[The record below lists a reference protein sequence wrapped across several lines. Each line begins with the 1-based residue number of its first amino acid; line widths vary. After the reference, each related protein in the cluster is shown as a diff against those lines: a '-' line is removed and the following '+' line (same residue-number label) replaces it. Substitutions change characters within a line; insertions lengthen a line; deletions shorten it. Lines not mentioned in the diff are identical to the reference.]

1 MKLPVVGE
9 ENMPAKSVL
18 EKIRAEEIK
27 VSKESRSFKKLQ
39 VIINPAA
46 GIGRPILQA
55 LNSGLKDTE
64 IEWDV
69 SITHKAGDAE
79 RLAREAVEN
88 GADIVGVHGGDG
100 SVMEVASAL
109 RGTSTPLAIFPGG
122 TANVMSVELGIPSSD
137 IEASIDFIAKG
148 NYTTRLIDMGL
159 VNDRL
164 FLLRIGI
171 GLEADMMKSAD
182 QEIKNRFGVL
192 AYAFSALNEMRNLTP
207 SLYRVHVD
215 GELHEIEGIS
225 CMIANS
231 GNVAIGGLTL
241 SKKIDISDGAL
252 DVVIFRRADVAAM
265 ITVSAA
271 VVSPTAEATESPQ
284 LVHYQG
290 REIVVEADPP
300 QAISIDGEVIEPT
313 TLTASILPGAV
324 NVVVPTPVGEATR
337 ASNIAVT
344 G

>member
-1 MKLPVVGE
+1 MSE
-9 ENMPAKSVL
+9 
-18 EKIRAEEIK
+18 
-27 VSKESRSFKKLQ
+27 ESRLFKKLQ

-46 GIGRPILQA
+46 GVGRPILQA
-55 LNSGLKDTE
+55 LNSQLKDSG

-79 RLAREAVEN
+79 RLAKKAVKD

-109 RGTSTPLAIFPGG
+109 RGTSTPMAIFPGG
-122 TANVMSVELGIPSSD
+122 TANVMSVELGIPTD
-137 IEASIDFIAKG
+137 IEAAIDFIAKG
-148 NYTTRLIDMGL
+148 SYTTRLIDMGK

-182 QEIKNRFGVL
+182 QDVKNRFGML

-207 SLYRVHVD
+207 THYRVRVD
-215 GELHEIEGIS
+215 GELHEMEGIS

-241 SKKIDISDGAL
+241 SEKIDISDGLL
-252 DVVIFRRADVAAM
+252 DVVIFRSADLAAM
-265 ITVSAA
+265 ISVTAA
-271 VVSPTAEATESPQ
+271 VMSSNAEATDSPQ
-284 LVHYQG
+284 LEHYQG
-290 REIVVEADPP
+290 REIVVESDPP
-300 QAISIDGEVIEPT
+300 QTISIDGEVIEPI

-324 NVVVPTPVGEATR
+324 NVVVPIPASEATG
-337 ASNIAVT
+337 AANGAA

>member
-1 MKLPVVGE
+1 M
-9 ENMPAKSVL
+9 
-18 EKIRAEEIK
+18 
-27 VSKESRSFKKLQ
+27 FKKLQ

-46 GIGRPILQA
+46 GVGRPILQA
-55 LNSGLKDTE
+55 LNSGLKDSG

-69 SITHKAGDAE
+69 SITHKAGDAK
-79 RLAREAVEN
+79 RLAKKAVED
-88 GADIVGVHGGDG
+88 GADVVGVHGGDG

-109 RGTSTPLAIFPGG
+109 RGTSTPMAIFPGG
-122 TANVMSVELGIPSSD
+122 TANVMSVELGIPSTD

-148 NYTTRLIDMGL
+148 SYTTRLIDMGR

-182 QEIKNRFGVL
+182 QEVKNRFGML

-207 SLYRVHVD
+207 TLYRVRVD

-231 GNVAIGGLTL
+231 GNVAIGGFTL
-241 SKKIDISDGAL
+241 SKKIDISDGL
-252 DVVIFRRADVAAM
+252 FDVVIFRSADLAAM
-265 ITVSAA
+265 ISVTAA
-271 VVSPTAEATESPQ
+271 VMSSNAEATDHPQ
-284 LVHYQG
+284 LEHYQG
-290 REIVVEADPP
+290 REIVIESDPP
-300 QAISIDGEVIEPT
+300 QTISIDGEVIEPV
-313 TLTASILPGAV
+313 TLIASILPGAV
-324 NVVVPTPVGEATR
+324 NVVVPIPAGEATG
-337 ASNIAVT
+337 AANGAA

>member
-1 MKLPVVGE
+1 MSE
-9 ENMPAKSVL
+9 
-18 EKIRAEEIK
+18 
-27 VSKESRSFKKLQ
+27 ESRLFKKLQ

-46 GIGRPILQA
+46 GVGRPILQA
-55 LNSGLKDTE
+55 LNSGLKDSG

-79 RLAREAVEN
+79 RLAKKAVED
-88 GADIVGVHGGDG
+88 GADVVGVHGGDG

-109 RGTSTPLAIFPGG
+109 RGTSTPMAIFPGG
-122 TANVMSVELGIPSSD
+122 TANVMSVELGIPTD

-148 NYTTRLIDMGL
+148 SCTTRLIDMGK

-182 QEIKNRFGVL
+182 QEVKNRFGML

-207 SLYRVHVD
+207 THYRVRVD
-215 GELHEIEGIS
+215 GELHEVEGIS

-241 SKKIDISDGAL
+241 SNKIDISDGLL
-252 DVVIFRRADVAAM
+252 DVVIFRSADLAVM
-265 ITVSAA
+265 ISVTAA
-271 VVSPTAEATESPQ
+271 VMSPNAEATDSPQ
-284 LVHYQG
+284 LEHYQG
-290 REIVVEADPP
+290 REIVVESNPP
-300 QAISIDGEVIEPT
+300 QTISIDGEVIEPT

-324 NVVVPTPVGEATR
+324 NVVVPIPVSEAIR
-337 ASNIAVT
+337 AANGATS
-344 G
+344 

>member
-1 MKLPVVGE
+1 
-9 ENMPAKSVL
+9 
-18 EKIRAEEIK
+18 
-27 VSKESRSFKKLQ
+27 
-39 VIINPAA
+39 
-46 GIGRPILQA
+46 LQA
-55 LNSGLKDTE
+55 LNTGLKDSG
-64 IEWDV
+64 IDWDV

-79 RLAREAVEN
+79 RLAKEAIEN

-109 RGTSTPLAIFPGG
+109 RGISTPLAIFPGG

-192 AYAFSALNEMRNLTP
+192 AYAFSALNEMRNLMP

-241 SKKIDISDGAL
+241 SKKIHIRDGAL
-252 DVVIFRRADVAAM
+252 DVVILRRADLAAM

-271 VVSPTAEATESPQ
+271 VVSPTAEATDSPQ

-300 QAISIDGEVIEPT
+300 QTISIDGEVIEQT
-313 TLTASILPGAV
+313 TLTASILPSAV
-324 NVVVPTPVGEATR
+324 NVVVPIPVSEEATGTTD
-337 ASNIAVT
+337 IAVT

>member
-18 EKIRAEEIK
+18 EKIRDEEIK

-55 LNSGLKDTE
+55 LNSGLKDTG
-64 IEWDV
+64 IDWDV

-79 RLAREAVEN
+79 RLAKEAVEN

-109 RGTSTPLAIFPGG
+109 RGTSTPMAIFPGG

-182 QEIKNRFGVL
+182 QEIKNRFGML
-192 AYAFSALNEMRNLTP
+192 AYAFSALNEMRNLIST
-207 SLYRVHVD
+207 LYRVRVD

-252 DVVIFRRADVAAM
+252 DVVIFRRADV
-265 ITVSAA
+265 
-271 VVSPTAEATESPQ
+271 
-284 LVHYQG
+284 
-290 REIVVEADPP
+290 
-300 QAISIDGEVIEPT
+300 
-313 TLTASILPGAV
+313 
-324 NVVVPTPVGEATR
+324 
-337 ASNIAVT
+337 
-344 G
+344 

>member
-1 MKLPVVGE
+1 MSE
-9 ENMPAKSVL
+9 
-18 EKIRAEEIK
+18 
-27 VSKESRSFKKLQ
+27 ESRLFKKLQ

-46 GIGRPILQA
+46 GVGRPILQA
-55 LNSGLKDTE
+55 LNSQLKDSG

-79 RLAREAVEN
+79 RLAKKAVED
-88 GADIVGVHGGDG
+88 GADVVGVHGGDG

-109 RGTSTPLAIFPGG
+109 RGTSTPMAIFPGG
-122 TANVMSVELGIPSSD
+122 TANVMSVELGIPTD
-137 IEASIDFIAKG
+137 IEAAIDFIAKG
-148 NYTTRLIDMGL
+148 SYTTRLIDMGK

-182 QEIKNRFGVL
+182 QEVKNRFGML

-207 SLYRVHVD
+207 THYRVRVD
-215 GELHEIEGIS
+215 GELHEMEGIS

-241 SKKIDISDGAL
+241 SEKIDISDGLL
-252 DVVIFRRADVAAM
+252 DVVIFRSADLAAM
-265 ITVSAA
+265 ISVTAA
-271 VVSPTAEATESPQ
+271 VMSSNAEATDSPQ
-284 LVHYQG
+284 LEHYQG
-290 REIVVEADPP
+290 REIVVEANPP
-300 QAISIDGEVIEPT
+300 QTISIDGEVIEPV

-324 NVVVPTPVGEATR
+324 NVVVPVLVSEATG
-337 ASNIAVT
+337 AANGAA

>member
-1 MKLPVVGE
+1 M
-9 ENMPAKSVL
+9 
-18 EKIRAEEIK
+18 
-27 VSKESRSFKKLQ
+27 SKESRSFKKLQ

-46 GIGRPILQA
+46 GVGRPILQA
-55 LNSGLKDTE
+55 LNAGLKDTG
-64 IEWDV
+64 IDWDV

-79 RLAREAVEN
+79 RLAKEAVEA
-88 GADIVGVHGGDG
+88 GVDIVGVHGGDG

-109 RGTSTPLAIFPGG
+109 RGISTPLAIFPGG
-122 TANVMSVELGIPSSD
+122 TANVMSVELGIPSTD

-148 NYTTRLIDMGL
+148 NYTTRLIDMGR

-182 QEIKNRFGVL
+182 QEIKNRFGML

-207 SLYRVHVD
+207 TLYRVRVD

-252 DVVIFRRADVAAM
+252 DVVVFRRADLAAM

-271 VVSPTAEATESPQ
+271 VVSPTAEATDSPQ
-284 LVHYQG
+284 VVHYQG
-290 REIVVEADPP
+290 REIIVEADPP
-300 QAISIDGEVIEPT
+300 QTISIDGEVIEPV

-324 NVVVPTPVGEATR
+324 NVIVPVPVDEATGT
-337 ASNIAVT
+337 ADIAAT
-344 G
+344 A

>member
-1 MKLPVVGE
+1 M
-9 ENMPAKSVL
+9 
-18 EKIRAEEIK
+18 
-27 VSKESRSFKKLQ
+27 SKESILPKKLQ

-46 GIGRPILQA
+46 GVGRPILQA
-55 LNSGLKDTE
+55 LNTGLKDTG
-64 IEWDV
+64 IDWDV

-79 RLAREAVEN
+79 RLAKAAVEN

-148 NYTTRLIDMGL
+148 NYTTRRIDMGI

-192 AYAFSALNEMRNLTP
+192 AYAFSALTEMRNLRP
-207 SLYRVHVD
+207 SLYRVRVD
-215 GELHEIEGIS
+215 GEQHEIEGIS

-252 DVVIFRRADVAAM
+252 DVVIFRRADLAAM

-271 VVSPTAEATESPQ
+271 VMSPTAEATESPQ
-284 LVHYQG
+284 LVHHQG
-290 REIVVEADPP
+290 REMVVEADPP
-300 QAISIDGEVIEPT
+300 QTISIDGEVIEPT
-313 TLTASILPGAV
+313 ILTASILPGAV
-324 NVVVPTPVGEATR
+324 NVVVPMPVSEATGT
-337 ASNIAVT
+337 ANISVT

>member
-1 MKLPVVGE
+1 
-9 ENMPAKSVL
+9 MPAKSVL
-18 EKIRAEEIK
+18 EKIRDEEIK

-79 RLAREAVEN
+79 RLAKEAVEN

-300 QAISIDGEVIEPT
+300 QTISIDGEVIEPT

-324 NVVVPTPVGEATR
+324 NVVVPMPVSEATGT
-337 ASNIAVT
+337 ANIAAM

>member
-1 MKLPVVGE
+1 MHGLMEKKSE
-9 ENMPAKSVL
+9 EANL
-18 EKIRAEEIK
+18 
-27 VSKESRSFKKLQ
+27 SKKMQ

-55 LNSGLKDTE
+55 LNGQLKGSG

-79 RLAREAVEN
+79 RLAKKAIEN

-109 RGTSTPLAIFPGG
+109 RGTPTPMAIFPGG
-122 TANVMSVELGIPSSD
+122 TANVMSVELGIPNDD
-137 IEASIDFIAKG
+137 IEAAIDFIAKG
-148 NYTTRLIDMGL
+148 TYTTRLIDMGR

-171 GLEADMMKSAD
+171 GLEADMMKNAD
-182 QEIKNRFGVL
+182 QEVKNRFGML
-192 AYAFSALNEMRNLTP
+192 AYAFSAINEMRSLTP
-207 SLYRVHVD
+207 THFRVRVD
-215 GELHEIEGIS
+215 GELHEVEGIS

-241 SKKIDISDGAL
+241 SNKIDISDGLL
-252 DVVIFRRADVAAM
+252 DAVVFRSADLAAM
-265 ITVSAA
+265 ISVTAA
-271 VVSPTAEATESPQ
+271 VMSPNSEATDSPQ
-284 LVHYQG
+284 LEHYQG
-290 REIVVEADPP
+290 REIIVEADPP
-300 QAISIDGEVIEPT
+300 QTISIDGEVIEPV

-324 NVVVPTPVGEATR
+324 NVIVPVPASKATGVENDS
-337 ASNIAVT
+337 A

>member
-1 MKLPVVGE
+1 MSE
-9 ENMPAKSVL
+9 
-18 EKIRAEEIK
+18 
-27 VSKESRSFKKLQ
+27 ESRVFKKLQ

-46 GIGRPILQA
+46 GVGRPILHV
-55 LNSGLKDTE
+55 LNSQLKDSGF
-64 IEWDV
+64 EWDV

-79 RLAREAVEN
+79 RLAKKAIED
-88 GADIVGVHGGDG
+88 GADVVGVHGGDG

-109 RGTSTPLAIFPGG
+109 RGTSTPMAIFPGG
-122 TANVMSVELGIPSSD
+122 TANVMSVELDLPTD

-148 NYTTRLIDMGL
+148 SYTTRLIDMGR

-182 QEIKNRFGVL
+182 QEIKNRFGML
-192 AYAFSALNEMRNLTP
+192 AYAFSALNEMRTLTP
-207 SLYRVHVD
+207 TRFRVRVD
-215 GELHEIEGIS
+215 GELHEVEGIS

-241 SKKIDISDGAL
+241 SKKIDISDGLL
-252 DVVIFRRADVAAM
+252 DVVIFRSADLATM
-265 ITVSAA
+265 ISVTAA
-271 VVSPTAEATESPQ
+271 VMSPNSEATDSPQ
-284 LVHYQG
+284 LEHYQG
-290 REIVVEADPP
+290 REIIVESDPP
-300 QAISIDGEVIEPT
+300 QTISIDGEVIEPI

-324 NVVVPTPVGEATR
+324 NVVVPILVNQATG
-337 ASNIAVT
+337 AENDSA

>member
-1 MKLPVVGE
+1 M
-9 ENMPAKSVL
+9 
-18 EKIRAEEIK
+18 
-27 VSKESRSFKKLQ
+27 
-39 VIINPAA
+39 IINPAA
-46 GIGRPILQA
+46 GVGRPILQA
-55 LNSGLKDTE
+55 LNAGLKDTG

-79 RLAREAVEN
+79 RLAKEAVED

-109 RGTSTPLAIFPGG
+109 RGTSTPMAIFPGG
-122 TANVMSVELGIPSSD
+122 TANVMSVELGIPSTD

-148 NYTTRLIDMGL
+148 NYTTRLIDMGR

-182 QEIKNRFGVL
+182 QEIKNRFGML

-207 SLYRVHVD
+207 TLYRVRVD

-252 DVVIFRRADVAAM
+252 DVVIFRRADLAAM
-265 ITVSAA
+265 ITCQRSGGFA
-271 VVSPTAEATESPQ
+271 
-284 LVHYQG
+284 
-290 REIVVEADPP
+290 
-300 QAISIDGEVIEPT
+300 
-313 TLTASILPGAV
+313 
-324 NVVVPTPVGEATR
+324 
-337 ASNIAVT
+337 
-344 G
+344 

>member
-18 EKIRAEEIK
+18 EKIRDEEIK

-79 RLAREAVEN
+79 RLAKEAVEN

-300 QAISIDGEVIEPT
+300 QTISIDGEVIEPT

-324 NVVVPTPVGEATR
+324 NVVVPMPVSEATGT
-337 ASNIAVT
+337 ANIAAM

>member
-1 MKLPVVGE
+1 MSNKL
-9 ENMPAKSVL
+9 
-18 EKIRAEEIK
+18 
-27 VSKESRSFKKLQ
+27 RSPKKLQ

-46 GIGRPILQA
+46 GVGRPILQA
-55 LNSGLKDTE
+55 LNSGLKNTE

-69 SITHKAGDAE
+69 SITHKPGDAE
-79 RLAREAVEN
+79 RLAKQAIED

-122 TANVMSVELGIPSSD
+122 TANVMSVELGIPTD

-148 NYTTRLIDMGL
+148 NYTTRLIDMCR

-182 QEIKNRFGVL
+182 QEIKNRFGML
-192 AYAFSALNEMRNLTP
+192 AYAFSAINEMRNLTP
-207 SLYRVHVD
+207 TIYRIWVD
-215 GELHEIEGIS
+215 GELHESEGIS

-241 SKKIDISDGAL
+241 SRKIDISDGAL
-252 DVVIFRRADVAAM
+252 DVVVFRSANLASM

-271 VVSPTAEATESPQ
+271 VVSPNAEATDSPQ
-284 LVHYQG
+284 LEHYQG

-300 QAISIDGEVIEPT
+300 QTISIDGEVIEPV
-313 TLTASILPGAV
+313 TLTATILPGAV
-324 NVVVPTPVGEATR
+324 NVIVPVSPSESLGKANFVAAGSNDKAGE
-337 ASNIAVT
+337 
-344 G
+344 

>member
-1 MKLPVVGE
+1 MS
-9 ENMPAKSVL
+9 N
-18 EKIRAEEIK
+18 
-27 VSKESRSFKKLQ
+27 ESRSSKKLQ

-46 GIGRPILQA
+46 GVGRPILQA
-55 LNSGLKDTE
+55 LNAGLKDTG

-79 RLAREAVEN
+79 RLAKEAVED
-88 GADIVGVHGGDG
+88 GADIVGVYGGDG
-100 SVMEVASAL
+100 SVMQVASAL
-109 RGTSTPLAIFPGG
+109 HGTSTPMAIFPGG
-122 TANVMSVELGIPSSD
+122 TANVMSVELGIPSTD
-137 IEASIDFIAKG
+137 IETSIDFIANG
-148 NYTTRLIDMGL
+148 NYTTRRIDMGR

-182 QEIKNRFGVL
+182 QEIKNRFGML
-192 AYAFSALNEMRNLTP
+192 AYAFSAVNEMRNLTP
-207 SLYRVHVD
+207 TLYRVRVD
-215 GELHEIEGIS
+215 GELHEVEGIS

-252 DVVIFRRADVAAM
+252 DVVIFRRADLAAM

-271 VVSPTAEATESPQ
+271 VVLPNAEATDSPQ
-284 LVHYQG
+284 LEHYQG

-300 QAISIDGEVIEPT
+300 QTISIDGEVIEPT
-313 TLTASILPGAV
+313 PLTASILPGAL
-324 NVVVPTPVGEATR
+324 NVIVPVSEPTETA
-337 ASNIAVT
+337 NIAAT

>member
-1 MKLPVVGE
+1 MSE
-9 ENMPAKSVL
+9 
-18 EKIRAEEIK
+18 
-27 VSKESRSFKKLQ
+27 ESRLFKKLQ

-46 GIGRPILQA
+46 GVGRPILQA
-55 LNSGLKDTE
+55 LNSRLKDSG

-79 RLAREAVEN
+79 RLAKKAVED
-88 GADIVGVHGGDG
+88 GADVVGVHGGDG

-109 RGTSTPLAIFPGG
+109 RGTSTPMAIFPGG
-122 TANVMSVELGIPSSD
+122 TANVMSVELGIPTD

-148 NYTTRLIDMGL
+148 SCTTRLIDMGR

-182 QEIKNRFGVL
+182 QEVKNRFGML

-207 SLYRVHVD
+207 THYRVRVD
-215 GELHEIEGIS
+215 GELHEVEGIN

-241 SKKIDISDGAL
+241 SKKIDISDGLL
-252 DVVIFRRADVAAM
+252 DVVIFRSADLAAM
-265 ITVSAA
+265 ITVGAA
-271 VVSPTAEATESPQ
+271 MMSPDAEATENPQ
-284 LVHYQG
+284 LEHYQG
-290 REIVVEADPP
+290 REIVVESDPP
-300 QAISIDGEVIEPT
+300 QTISIDGEVIEPV

-324 NVVVPTPVGEATR
+324 NVVVPIS
-337 ASNIAVT
+337 ASESTETANGASA

>member
-1 MKLPVVGE
+1 M
-9 ENMPAKSVL
+9 
-18 EKIRAEEIK
+18 
-27 VSKESRSFKKLQ
+27 SKESRSFKKLQ

-46 GIGRPILQA
+46 GVGRPILQA
-55 LNSGLKDTE
+55 LNSQLKDSG

-79 RLAREAVEN
+79 RLAKKAVED

-109 RGTSTPLAIFPGG
+109 RGTSTPMAIFPGG
-122 TANVMSVELGIPSSD
+122 TANVMSVELGIPSND

-148 NYTTRLIDMGL
+148 NYTTRLIDMGR

-182 QEIKNRFGVL
+182 QEVKNRFGML

-207 SLYRVHVD
+207 TLYRVRVD

-241 SKKIDISDGAL
+241 SKKIDISDGLL
-252 DVVIFRRADVAAM
+252 DVVIFRSADLAAM
-265 ITVSAA
+265 ISVSAA
-271 VVSPTAEATESPQ
+271 VMSPNAEATDSPQ
-284 LVHYQG
+284 LEHYQG

-300 QAISIDGEVIEPT
+300 QTISIDGEVIEPV

-324 NVVVPTPVGEATR
+324 NVVVPVP
-337 ASNIAVT
+337 
-344 G
+344 

>member
-1 MKLPVVGE
+1 
-9 ENMPAKSVL
+9 
-18 EKIRAEEIK
+18 
-27 VSKESRSFKKLQ
+27 

-46 GIGRPILQA
+46 GVGRPILQA
-55 LNSGLKDTE
+55 LNSQLKDSG

-79 RLAREAVEN
+79 RLAKKAVED

-109 RGTSTPLAIFPGG
+109 RGTSTPMAIFPGG
-122 TANVMSVELGIPSSD
+122 TANVMSVELGIPSTD

-148 NYTTRLIDMGL
+148 SYTTRLIDMGR

-182 QEIKNRFGVL
+182 QEVKNRFGML

-207 SLYRVHVD
+207 TRFRVCVD
-215 GELHEIEGIS
+215 GELHEMEGVS

-231 GNVAIGGLTL
+231 GNVAIGGFTL
-241 SKKIDISDGAL
+241 SKKIDISDGLL
-252 DVVIFRRADVAAM
+252 DVVIFRSADLAAM

-271 VVSPTAEATESPQ
+271 VMSPNAEATDSPQ
-284 LVHYQG
+284 LEHYQG
-290 REIVVEADPP
+290 REIVVESDPP
-300 QAISIDGEVIEPT
+300 QTISIDGEVIEPI
-313 TLTASILPGAV
+313 TLIASILPGAV
-324 NVVVPTPVGEATR
+324 NVVVPIPASEATG
-337 ASNIAVT
+337 AANGAA

>member
-1 MKLPVVGE
+1 MSE
-9 ENMPAKSVL
+9 ESNL
-18 EKIRAEEIK
+18 
-27 VSKESRSFKKLQ
+27 SKKMQ

-55 LNSGLKDTE
+55 LNSQLKDSG

-79 RLAREAVEN
+79 RLAKKAIED

-109 RGTSTPLAIFPGG
+109 RGTSTPMAIFPGG
-122 TANVMSVELGIPSSD
+122 TANVMSVELGIPNDD
-137 IEASIDFIAKG
+137 IEAAIDFIATG
-148 NYTTRLIDMGL
+148 SYTTRLIDMGR

-182 QEIKNRFGVL
+182 QEVKNRFGIL
-192 AYAFSALNEMRNLTP
+192 AYAFSALDEMRSLTP
-207 SLYRVHVD
+207 TNYRVHVD
-215 GELHEIEGIS
+215 GELHEVEGIS

-241 SKKIDISDGAL
+241 SQKIDVSDGLL
-252 DVVIFRRADVAAM
+252 DVVIFHRADLAALLAV
-265 ITVSAA
+265 TAA
-271 VVSPTAEATESPQ
+271 VVSRNAEATDSPQ
-284 LVHYQG
+284 LEHYQG

-300 QAISIDGEVIEPT
+300 QTISIDGEVIEPVR
-313 TLTASILPGAV
+313 LTASILPQAV
-324 NVVVPTPVGEATR
+324 RVIVPTLEAVEK
-337 ASNIAVT
+337 S
-344 G
+344 

>member
-1 MKLPVVGE
+1 ML
-9 ENMPAKSVL
+9 
-18 EKIRAEEIK
+18 
-27 VSKESRSFKKLQ
+27 KKMH

-46 GIGRPILQA
+46 GVGRPILQA
-55 LNSGLKDTE
+55 LNAGLKDSGIT
-64 IEWDV
+64 WDV

-79 RLAREAVEN
+79 RLAKKAVEE

-109 RGTSTPLAIFPGG
+109 RGASTPMAIFPGG
-122 TANVMSVELGIPSSD
+122 TANVMSVELGIPSND
-137 IEASIDFIAKG
+137 LDASIDFIAKG
-148 NYTTRLIDMGL
+148 NYTTRRIDMGR
-159 VNDRL
+159 VNDRM

-171 GLEADMMKSAD
+171 GLDADMMKSAD
-182 QEIKNRFGVL
+182 QEIKNRFGML

-207 SLYRVHVD
+207 TLYRVQVD
-215 GELHEIEGIS
+215 GEMHEIEGIS

-252 DVVIFRRADVAAM
+252 DVVIFRRADLLAM

-271 VVSPTAEATESPQ
+271 VVSPNAEATESPQ
-284 LVHYQG
+284 LKHFQG

-300 QAISIDGEVIEPT
+300 QTISIDGEVIEPI

-324 NVVVPTPVGEATR
+324 NVVVPDSVPA
-337 ASNIAVT
+337 
-344 G
+344 

>member
-1 MKLPVVGE
+1 MSNKL
-9 ENMPAKSVL
+9 
-18 EKIRAEEIK
+18 
-27 VSKESRSFKKLQ
+27 RSPKKLQ

-46 GIGRPILQA
+46 GVGRPILQA
-55 LNSGLKDTE
+55 LNSGLKNTE

-69 SITHKAGDAE
+69 SITHKPGDAE
-79 RLAREAVEN
+79 RLAKQAIED

-122 TANVMSVELGIPSSD
+122 TANVMSVELGIPTD

-148 NYTTRLIDMGL
+148 NYTTRLIDMGR

-182 QEIKNRFGVL
+182 QEIKNRFGML
-192 AYAFSALNEMRNLTP
+192 AYAFSAINEMRNLTP
-207 SLYRVHVD
+207 TIYRIWVD
-215 GELHEIEGIS
+215 GELHESEGIS

-241 SKKIDISDGAL
+241 SRKIDISDGAL
-252 DVVIFRRADVAAM
+252 DVVVFRSANLASM

-271 VVSPTAEATESPQ
+271 VVSPNAEATDSPQ
-284 LVHYQG
+284 LEHYQG
-290 REIVVEADPP
+290 REIVVQADPP
-300 QAISIDGEVIEPT
+300 QTISIDGEVIEPV
-313 TLTASILPGAV
+313 TLTATILPGAV
-324 NVVVPTPVGEATR
+324 NVVVPAPLGVAPGKA
-337 ASNIAVT
+337 NIAAAE
-344 G
+344 

>member
-1 MKLPVVGE
+1 MSE
-9 ENMPAKSVL
+9 
-18 EKIRAEEIK
+18 
-27 VSKESRSFKKLQ
+27 ESRLSKKLQ

-46 GIGRPILQA
+46 GVGRPILQA
-55 LNSGLKDTE
+55 LNSKLKDTG
-64 IEWDV
+64 IEWDA

-79 RLAREAVEN
+79 RLARKAVED

-109 RGTSTPLAIFPGG
+109 RGTSTPMAIFPGG
-122 TANVMSVELGIPSSD
+122 TANVMSVELGIPSTD

-148 NYTTRLIDMGL
+148 NYTTRRIDMGR

-171 GLEADMMKSAD
+171 GLEANMMKSAD
-182 QEIKNRFGVL
+182 QEIKNRFGML

-207 SLYRVHVD
+207 TLYRIRVD
-215 GELHEIEGIS
+215 GELYEIEGIS

-252 DVVIFRRADVAAM
+252 DVVIFRRADLAAM

-271 VVSPTAEATESPQ
+271 MVSPNAEATESPP
-284 LVHYQG
+284 LEHYQG

-300 QAISIDGEVIEPT
+300 QTISIDGEVIEPI
-313 TLTASILPGAV
+313 TLTASILPDAV
-324 NVVVPTPVGEATR
+324 TVVVPVPVSEVTGTA
-337 ASNIAVT
+337 NIAAT

>member
-1 MKLPVVGE
+1 MS
-9 ENMPAKSVL
+9 N
-18 EKIRAEEIK
+18 
-27 VSKESRSFKKLQ
+27 ESQLFRKLQ

-55 LNSGLKDTE
+55 LNSGLKDTG

-79 RLAREAVEN
+79 RLAKQAVEN

-122 TANVMSVELGIPSSD
+122 TANVMSVELGIPSTD

-148 NYTTRLIDMGL
+148 SYTTRLIDMGR

-182 QEIKNRFGVL
+182 QEIKNRFGML
-192 AYAFSALNEMRNLTP
+192 AYAFSAINEMRNLTP
-207 SLYRVHVD
+207 SLYRIRVD
-215 GELHEIEGIS
+215 GELHESEGVS

-241 SKKIDISDGAL
+241 SKKIDIGDGAL
-252 DVVIFRRADVAAM
+252 DVVVFRSVDLASM

-271 VVSPTAEATESPQ
+271 VVSPNAEATDSPR
-284 LVHYQG
+284 LEHYQG

-300 QAISIDGEVIEPT
+300 QTISIDGEVIAPV
-313 TLTASILPGAV
+313 TLTATVLPGAV
-324 NVVVPTPVGEATR
+324 NVVVPVPLGESPEQEDFA
-337 ASNIAVT
+337 AAA
-344 G
+344 

>member
-1 MKLPVVGE
+1 MSE
-9 ENMPAKSVL
+9 
-18 EKIRAEEIK
+18 
-27 VSKESRSFKKLQ
+27 ESRLSKKLQ

-46 GIGRPILQA
+46 GVGRPILQA
-55 LNSGLKDTE
+55 LNSKLKDTG

-79 RLAREAVEN
+79 RLAKKAVED

-109 RGTSTPLAIFPGG
+109 RDTSTPMAIFPGG
-122 TANVMSVELGIPSSD
+122 TANVMSVELGIPSTD
-137 IEASIDFIAKG
+137 TEASIDFIAKG
-148 NYTTRLIDMGL
+148 NYTTRRIDMGR

-182 QEIKNRFGVL
+182 QEIKNRFGML

-207 SLYRVHVD
+207 TLYRIRVD

-241 SKKIDISDGAL
+241 SKKIDISDGVL
-252 DVVIFRRADVAAM
+252 DVVIFRRADLAAM

-271 VVSPTAEATESPQ
+271 VVSPNAEATESPQ
-284 LVHYQG
+284 LAHYQG

-300 QAISIDGEVIEPT
+300 QTISIDGEVIEPI
-313 TLTASILPGAV
+313 TLTASILPDAV
-324 NVVVPTPVGEATR
+324 TVIVPVSVNEVTGTA
-337 ASNIAVT
+337 NIAAT

>member
-1 MKLPVVGE
+1 M
-9 ENMPAKSVL
+9 
-18 EKIRAEEIK
+18 
-27 VSKESRSFKKLQ
+27 SKESRSFKKLQ

-46 GIGRPILQA
+46 GVGHPILHV
-55 LNSGLKDTE
+55 LNSKLKDSGF
-64 IEWDV
+64 EWDV

-79 RLAREAVEN
+79 RLAKKAIED

-109 RGTSTPLAIFPGG
+109 HGTSTPMAIFPGG
-122 TANVMSVELGIPSSD
+122 TANVMSVELGIPTD
-137 IEASIDFIAKG
+137 IDASIDFIAKG
-148 NYTTRLIDMGL
+148 SYTTRLIDMGR

-182 QEIKNRFGVL
+182 QEVKNRFGML

-207 SLYRVHVD
+207 TLYRVRVD

-231 GNVAIGGLTL
+231 GNVAIGGFTL
-241 SKKIDISDGAL
+241 SKKIDISDGL
-252 DVVIFRRADVAAM
+252 FDVVIFRSADLAAM
-265 ITVSAA
+265 ISVTAA
-271 VVSPTAEATESPQ
+271 VMSSNAEATDHPQ
-284 LVHYQG
+284 LEHYQG
-290 REIVVEADPP
+290 REIVIESDPP
-300 QAISIDGEVIEPT
+300 QTISIDGEVIDPV

-324 NVVVPTPVGEATR
+324 NVVVPIPAGEATG
-337 ASNIAVT
+337 AANGAA

>member
-1 MKLPVVGE
+1 MSE
-9 ENMPAKSVL
+9 
-18 EKIRAEEIK
+18 
-27 VSKESRSFKKLQ
+27 ESRLFKKLQ

-46 GIGRPILQA
+46 GVGRPILQA
-55 LNSGLKDTE
+55 LNSRLKDSG

-79 RLAREAVEN
+79 RLAKKAVED
-88 GADIVGVHGGDG
+88 GADVVGVHGGDG

-122 TANVMSVELGIPSSD
+122 TANVMSVELGIPSTD
-137 IEASIDFIAKG
+137 IDASIDFIARG
-148 NYTTRLIDMGL
+148 SYTTRRIDMGQ

-182 QEIKNRFGVL
+182 QDVKNRFGML
-192 AYAFSALNEMRNLTP
+192 AYAFSAINEMRNLTP
-207 SLYRVHVD
+207 TDYRVRVD
-215 GELHEIEGIS
+215 GELHAVEGVS

-241 SKKIDISDGAL
+241 SKKIDISDGLL
-252 DVVIFRRADVAAM
+252 DVVIFRRADLAAM
-265 ITVSAA
+265 ITVGAA
-271 VVSPTAEATESPQ
+271 VVSPNAEATESPQ
-284 LVHYQG
+284 LKHYQG
-290 REIVVEADPP
+290 REIVVESDPP
-300 QAISIDGEVIEPT
+300 QTISIDGEVIEPV

-324 NVVVPTPVGEATR
+324 NVVVPISVSESPGTANATL
-337 ASNIAVT
+337 A

>member
-1 MKLPVVGE
+1 M
-9 ENMPAKSVL
+9 
-18 EKIRAEEIK
+18 
-27 VSKESRSFKKLQ
+27 SKESRSFKKLQ

-46 GIGRPILQA
+46 GVGRPILQA
-55 LNSGLKDTE
+55 LNAGLKDTG
-64 IEWDV
+64 IDWDV
-69 SITHKAGDAE
+69 SITHRAGDAE
-79 RLAREAVEN
+79 RLAKEAVET

-252 DVVIFRRADVAAM
+252 DVVIFRRADLTAM

-271 VVSPTAEATESPQ
+271 VVSPTAEATDSPQ

-300 QAISIDGEVIEPT
+300 QTISIDGEVIEPT

-324 NVVVPTPVGEATR
+324 NVVVPIPLSEATGTT
-337 ASNIAVT
+337 NIAVT

>member
-1 MKLPVVGE
+1 MSGE
-9 ENMPAKSVL
+9 A
-18 EKIRAEEIK
+18 
-27 VSKESRSFKKLQ
+27 RSFKRMQ
-39 VIINPAA
+39 VIVNPAA
-46 GIGRPILQA
+46 GVGRPILQA
-55 LNSGLKDTE
+55 LNSRLKDSG

-79 RLAREAVEN
+79 RLAKKAVED
-88 GADIVGVHGGDG
+88 GADLVGVHGGDG

-109 RGTSTPLAIFPGG
+109 RGTTTPMAIFPGG
-122 TANVMSVELGIPSSD
+122 TANVMSVELGIPSTD
-137 IEASIDFIAKG
+137 LEASIDFIAKG
-148 NYTTRLIDMGL
+148 SYTTRLIDMGR

-182 QEIKNRFGVL
+182 QELKNRFGML
-192 AYAFSALNEMRNLTP
+192 AYAFSAFNEMRNLTP
-207 SLYRVHVD
+207 TYYRVHVD
-215 GELHEIEGIS
+215 GELHEVEGVS

-252 DVVIFRRADVAAM
+252 DVVIFRSADLASM

-271 VVSPTAEATESPQ
+271 LMSPNAEATDSPQ
-284 LVHYQG
+284 LEHYQG
-290 REIVVEADPP
+290 HEIVVEADPP
-300 QAISIDGEVIEPT
+300 QTISIDGEVIEPII
-313 TLTASILPGAV
+313 LTATILPDAV
-324 NVVVPTPVGEATR
+324 NVVVPVPLGETLGKANG
-337 ASNIAVT
+337 AAE

>member
-1 MKLPVVGE
+1 M
-9 ENMPAKSVL
+9 
-18 EKIRAEEIK
+18 
-27 VSKESRSFKKLQ
+27 ESRSFKKLQ

-46 GIGRPILQA
+46 GVGRPILQA
-55 LNSGLKDTE
+55 LNTGLKDTG
-64 IEWDV
+64 IDWDV

-79 RLAREAVEN
+79 RLAKEAVEN
-88 GADIVGVHGGDG
+88 GADVVGVHGGDG

-148 NYTTRLIDMGL
+148 HYTTRLIDMGL
-159 VNDRL
+159 VNERL

-207 SLYRVHVD
+207 SRYRVHVD

-252 DVVIFRRADVAAM
+252 DVVIFRRADLAAM

-300 QAISIDGEVIEPT
+300 QTISIDGEVIEPT
-313 TLTASILPGAV
+313 VLTASILPDAV
-324 NVVVPTPVGEATR
+324 NVIVPIPVSEDTGA
-337 ASNIAVT
+337 ANIAVR